1 MNIRKPRVGALHV
14 QEESRAFALLRQVLE
29 ELTRRHLLPTP
40 GHYAVIFRRLVAR
53 QRGEKNPDAQTFS
66 ELVLC
71 AHLVDALRGNFTES
85 GWLSVQLKQLRNAL
99 GDESAEPEE
108 EEEGEMDMRIQ
119 RIESIIHSI
128 AMNTA
133 RSLGDTQDFSQD
145 CRRLMEALQ
154 TEVGS
159 AIRTVS
165 GADDAISDCSARLQA
180 SQSLEEGRMLFS
192 ELTQHVGQVSSQL
205 RRTELMLGET
215 NRNLTT
221 AMEQLEKS
229 QLQVRE
235 LAYAAQHDP
244 LTGALNRLGLENAL
258 SLCASSE
265 LTIILFGIDDF
276 ADISLKHGTC
286 VGEKLLK
293 HAVQV
298 LQGGLRD
305 GDMVARQE
313 GPELLV
319 LLPHV
324 REPVARQIADRLL
337 RAVEAWNNEHVLA
350 LQKKVRMSLSGG
362 IASCLLSGSN
372 PHAVLKMAMD
382 VARGHLA
389 QAREAGGGAVF
400 PV

>member
-276 ADISLKHGTC
+276 ADISLKHGTWAKNSSNTPC
-286 VGEKLLK
+286 RCCKAGCAMAIWWRVRKGRNCWCCCR
-293 HAVQV
+293 ACAN
-298 LQGGLRD
+298 RSP
-305 GDMVARQE
+305 AR
-313 GPELLV
+313 
-319 LLPHV
+319 LPTV
-324 REPVARQIADRLL
+324 CCARWKPGTTNTCWPCRKRCACR
-337 RAVEAWNNEHVLA
+337 
-350 LQKKVRMSLSGG
+350 
-362 IASCLLSGSN
+362 
-372 PHAVLKMAMD
+372 
-382 VARGHLA
+382 
-389 QAREAGGGAVF
+389 
-400 PV
+400 

>member
-1 MNIRKPRVGALHV
+1 MNIRKPRVGAFHV

-40 GHYAVIFRRLVAR
+40 GHYSVIFRRLVAR
-53 QRGEKNPDAQTFS
+53 QRGDKEPDAQTYS

-71 AHLVDALRGNFTES
+71 AHLVDALRGNFTEN
-85 GWLSVQLKQLRNAL
+85 GWLSVQLKQLRSAL
-99 GDESAEPEE
+99 GDESAEEE
-108 EEEGEMDMRIQ
+108 EDTELDMRIQ
-119 RIESIIHSI
+119 RVESIIHSI

-145 CRRLMEALQ
+145 CRRLMETLQ

-165 GADDAISDCSARLQA
+165 GADDAISDCSARLVA
-180 SQSLEEGRMLFS
+180 SKSLEEGRQLFS

-215 NRNLTT
+215 NRNLAT

-276 ADISLKHGTC
+276 AEISLKHGTC

-293 HAVQV
+293 HAVHV

-319 LLPHV
+319 LLPRV

-337 RAVEAWNNEHVLA
+337 KSAEAWNNEHVLA

-362 IASCLLSGSN
+362 IATCLLSGAN